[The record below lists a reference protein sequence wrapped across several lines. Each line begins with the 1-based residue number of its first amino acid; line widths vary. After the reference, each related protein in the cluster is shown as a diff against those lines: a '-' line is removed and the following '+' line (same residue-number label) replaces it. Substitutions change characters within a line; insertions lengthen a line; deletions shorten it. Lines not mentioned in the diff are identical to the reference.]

1 MPYYTFKRSGRNRY
15 LVLRWKK
22 RINGIPTIVKEI
34 SVGTAEDLAEILE
47 NGLNDIVLKSYSAG
61 STLSALYIDSKI
73 GLRDTV
79 NRIIGHRG
87 KGMSPGDYM
96 LLFIMNRLSD
106 PCSKNSIEKWMN
118 RDYASIIFPK
128 VGSQDFWNAM
138 DRFSDGDMKRI
149 QDSMRDK
156 IIELGYDF
164 KNIFFDASNM
174 YTFMEENDMAKK
186 GHNKKHRYDLN
197 QVSYYIASSYDYI
210 PLYFESYAGN
220 VHDSKTFESIT
231 GNIPVDST
239 LIFDR
244 GYNSKANIDLISNR
258 RYIGALKQS
267 DHHDIMEL
275 SVENDSH
282 IELSRNVYGREHR
295 IILYHSQ
302 SLEKRRRA
310 KFMKR
315 MEKVMARVK
324 KIIDSGDSDSMDKAR
339 LYLESENLN
348 ETILL
353 PSLEIDQERMDRRLS
368 MMGKNAIFTSIMD
381 MDAKNVIDLYRKR
394 NRVEHCFRTINTVD
408 MAFPLYH
415 WTPHKIRVHMFF
427 SLMAYLF
434 LALIYNEI
442 HSHDESVSLIST
454 MGYMKDINLNYAARG
469 KSVTVKMECKSDIS
483 KLIGKAMNLESM
495 VKE

>member
-1 MPYYTFKRSGRNRY
+1 MPYYTFKRSGKNRY

-61 STLSALYIDSKI
+61 STLSALYMDSKI
-73 GLRDTV
+73 GLSDTV
-79 NRIIGHRG
+79 NRIIGHKG
-87 KGMSPGDYM
+87 DGMSPGDYM

-197 QVSYYIASSYDYI
+197 QVSYYIASNYDYI

-295 IILYHSQ
+295 IILHHSQ

-324 KIIDSGDSDSMDKAR
+324 KIIDSGDSDSMEKAR
-339 LYLESENLN
+339 IYLESENLN

-381 MDAKNVIDLYRKR
+381 MDAKTIIDLYRKR

-415 WTPHKIRVHMFF
+415 WTPQKIRVHMFF

-442 HSHDESVSLIST
+442 HSRDESVSLIST

-483 KLIGKAMNLESM
+483 ELIRKAMDLESM

>member
-1 MPYYTFKRSGRNRY
+1 MPYYTFKRSGKNRY

-73 GLRDTV
+73 GLSDTV
-79 NRIIGHRG
+79 NRIIGHKG
-87 KGMSPGDYM
+87 NGMSPGDYM

-315 MEKVMARVK
+315 MEKVMASVK
-324 KIIDSGDSDSMDKAR
+324 KIMDSGDSDSMEKAR
-339 LYLESENLN
+339 IYLESENLN

-415 WTPHKIRVHMFF
+415 WTPQKIRVHMFF

-442 HSHDESVSLIST
+442 HSRDESVSLIST

-483 KLIGKAMNLESM
+483 ELIRKAMNLESM
-495 VKE
+495 IKD